1 MRGGRRQSIQARVA
15 AKFARYH
22 PSRAAT
28 PPTAPASPA
37 IDPSALVLG
46 MNDRGKVASIGV
58 RPRLEHAHVIGTTG
72 GGKTHFLAH
81 CIRQDIIAGR
91 GVCVVD
97 PHGNHPDSLYRALL
111 AWLDKQ
117 GYRTSR
123 VVHLIDPNAPT
134 PHGGLQSGMAAAWLS
149 PLGHRRHHARS
160 VARVRGDEDL
170 KTKPTISR
178 LLTATFM
185 ALAEQGL
192 TLAEAKLLFDPHD
205 AHGVRQLVLG
215 KLSDGHARDV
225 LQSLHQLSLDEAK
238 NKRDFRAEAVGPM
251 NRLAEFVS
259 SDAVRAIIGQTDN
272 TLDLRTALDEGHIIL
287 ANLAGGPQVYDGHCE
302 LLGGHCELLGRLLV
316 RYLFFWAK
324 ARRHPERPFFVYLD
338 ECQRYLSGD
347 VPNLL
352 AELRKYGVG
361 AILSHQWQAQLGTED
376 DNLLAAVRSATNLKA
391 VFRVKDAKEAAELA
405 ELVVTLNLEEPVA
418 TLIKPTVV
426 GHQRTVLRSRGHS
439 VHEAHSTATA
449 ESFSESESESL
460 SDSSSYLAS
469 SSIALGQGTASM
481 SGSGS
486 ANSSSAGAMYSGD
499 TTGFF
504 NPADAIT
511 EGRGDVASIN
521 QAVASSRSLL
531 EASAEGS
538 ARSSS
543 STVSRGTTHSTSE
556 VEGAMHGRSEHE
568 GESEAFEPIYT
579 NLPTAVPSKENQL
592 YKAAQM
598 LRQLPTGTGYMSFAG
613 VRGVVEAKISVPP
626 FTAPTLSNE
635 AFESLRSAFLEQSL
649 SAIGASAALKAVA
662 DREQRLKAEVL
673 AMRQAKRT
681 PDDPESFRVRTP
693 KGAKGP

>member
-1 MRGGRRQSIQARVA
+1 MGHNNLIASSRLFR
-15 AKFARYH
+15 
-22 PSRAAT
+22 PSSSAAT
-28 PPTAPASPA
+28 NSINPPASLCA
-37 IDPSALVLG
+37 LASNMRTSSAPPG
-46 MNDRGKVASIGV
+46 VARS
-58 RPRLEHAHVIGTTG
+58 
-72 GGKTHFLAH
+72 HFLAH
-81 CIRQDIIAGR
+81 CIRQDIEEGR

-97 PHGNHPDSLYRALL
+97 PHGNHPESLYRSLL

-117 GYRTSR
+117 GYRKSR
-123 VVHLIDPNAPT
+123 VVHLIDPNAPSHT
-134 PHGGLQSGMAAAWLS
+134 VGFNPVWL
-149 PLGHRRHHARS
+149 PPGYHPS
-160 VARVRGDEDL
+160 VIAGTTLEAFARVWGDEDL

-192 TLAEAKLLFDPHD
+192 TLAEARLLFDPHD
-205 AHGVRQLVLG
+205 THGIRQLVLG

-302 LLGGHCELLGRLLV
+302 LLGRLLV

-347 VPNLL
+347 VPDLL

-361 AILSHQWQAQLGTED
+361 AVLAHQWQAQLGTED

-405 ELVVTLNLEEPVA
+405 ELVVSLNLEEPVA
-418 TLIKPTVV
+418 ALIKPTVV
-426 GHQRTVLRSRGHS
+426 GHQRTILRSRGRS

-460 SDSSSYLAS
+460 SDSTSYMAS
-469 SSIALGQGTASM
+469 SSVALGQGTATM

-486 ANSSSAGAMYSGD
+486 ANSSSAGAITGGD
-499 TTGFF
+499 TVGFF

-511 EGRGDVASIN
+511 EGRGDVASVN
-521 QAVASSRSLL
+521 QGMASSSNRL

-538 ARSSS
+538 ATSSS
-543 STVSRGTTHSTSE
+543 
-556 VEGAMHGRSEHE
+556 
-568 GESEAFEPIYT
+568 I
-579 NLPTAVPSKENQL
+579 PS
-592 YKAAQM
+592 
-598 LRQLPTGTGYMSFAG
+598 
-613 VRGVVEAKISVPP
+613 VEARR
-626 FTAPTLSNE
+626 TAQARSRLPCTATRNMKARARLSSRSTPTCR
-635 AFESLRSAFLEQSL
+635 APCIA
-649 SAIGASAALKAVA
+649 
-662 DREQRLKAEVL
+662 
-673 AMRQAKRT
+673 RT
-681 PDDPESFRVRTP
+681 TSSTRRPRCCGNCPRAPAT
-693 KGAKGP
+693 